1 MKGIRTHDSKVYLK
15 EKRKNKP
22 KEYFKFTNS
31 LCSDYISK
39 IVSPQILDIGCA
51 TGDFLYYLSQK
62 YPKASLTGMDVVP
75 ELLKVAERE
84 VKNCNFIKGD
94 IRKISQLPKKKFDI
108 IFMMG
113 VHGLFDEYSQW
124 IDNIC
129 KLLNKK
135 GRAYIFGTFN
145 DGNVDV
151 INRIK
156 LSGKDLPYEL
166 GWNTWSKKTISNY
179 LNKINVKYYF
189 TDFDIKIDIQK
200 NKSDPMRTYSIK
212 LETGKRILINGAG
225 MIRSLKMLTFS
236 KSKF

>member
-1 MKGIRTHDSKVYLK
+1 MKATRTHDKKVYLK

-31 LCSDYISK
+31 LCSDYISQ

-62 YPKASLTGMDVVP
+62 YPNASLTGMDVVP
-75 ELLKVAERE
+75 ELLKVGEKE
-84 VKNCNFIKGD
+84 VKHCRFIKGD
-94 IRKISQLPKKKFDI
+94 ISKKSQLPKNKFDI

-113 VHGLFDEYSQW
+113 VHGLFDEYSHW

-129 KLLNKK
+129 KLLTKK

-145 DGNVDV
+145 DENVDV

-156 LSGKDLPYEL
+156 LSDKDLPYEL
-166 GWNTWSKKTISNY
+166 GWNTWSKKTISTY
-179 LNKINVKYYF
+179 LNKIKIKHYF
-189 TDFDIKIDIQK
+189 TDFDIKIDIKKDK
-200 NKSDPMRTYSIK
+200 NDPMRTYSIK
-212 LETGKRILINGAG
+212 LKTGKRILINGAG